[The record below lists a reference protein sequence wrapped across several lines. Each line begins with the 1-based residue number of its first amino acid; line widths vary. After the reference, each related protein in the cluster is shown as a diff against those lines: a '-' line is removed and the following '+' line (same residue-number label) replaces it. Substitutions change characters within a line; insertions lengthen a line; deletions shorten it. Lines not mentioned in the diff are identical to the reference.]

1 MAIPVIAGLVSFV
14 EYANTAVTAAQLLNN
29 AYDSFFEK
37 QVKSVAV
44 AQQEKDAIESQITA
58 VQNLQE
64 QLDTYTA
71 QANDENLADAERV
84 AAKEKII
91 ETRNKLIEILGDEAG
106 AHLRASEWT
115 QQAVES
121 EISAYQSLGEV
132 KNNQLIASL
141 EAENEIT
148 EMVIKSTENRLAAY
162 DIELDR
168 IWAIVEANKLIAESA
183 DASTIAGQAKIKDYQ
198 SMRDRYF
205 SLSEERDAANNELA
219 TLKAKYEYNANAAA
233 VIRAGRL
240 KSGGSSNTSL
250 PGRSSFSYGSI
261 DNGYAEKE
269 QDQEY
274 QKKKNGLYYDAKIE
288 LEEYKLALQQLRYS
302 EQQEGITAKT
312 SIAKADLFKKR
323 VDDLNKYKMNLE
335 NLKKEM
341 LLDFDQRIIS
351 DNTLSAQIGY
361 RTDLSEQ
368 EKLKIME
375 VNKEVLQQNKTFAA
389 ISKNISEVNTKIKDT
404 ENSLISANNELKNT
418 QKSTNPDVMLKEK
431 MAEINNQYEIA
442 KSKTEGYNDPYA
454 KLEVQ
459 RALIQKLQDE
469 INARAVRLDQAKS
482 DLSQYD
488 SDTDNIGYQ
497 QTLALISNLESEQME
512 SYARLRQ
519 AKLDNTQDLRQGLF
533 DITNQLLFEGAS
545 WKDIW
550 KNLWRQLA
558 KEAIASLFKVQVQVS
573 LLGLLMRM
581 FGLGE
586 SSGGNKTKNRAGLIG
601 IINKYGT
608 DNYTGSFPLP
618 ETEHTGGNISA
629 FPRMHSGGDVMAGR
643 IGVVPALKDDEV
655 LRTLQVGEEV
665 NSIRDRRSNEILA
678 AVAMRA
684 MDNTAK
690 APTQVVITALD
701 SRSFAEYLNEN
712 SDILQAVL
720 AKNNAMGRRA

>member
-29 AYDSFFEK
+29 AYDSFLEK

-58 VQNLQE
+58 VQNLQA

-71 QANDENLADAERV
+71 RANDENLADAERV

-233 VIRAGRL
+233 VTRAGRV

-261 DNGYAEKE
+261 DNRYAEKE

-351 DNTLSAQIGY
+351 DNTFSAQIGY

-482 DLSQYD
+482 DLSQYG

-558 KEAIASLFKVQVQVS
+558 KEAIASLFKVQSQVS

-586 SSGGNKTKNRAGLIG
+586 KVPKTIG
-601 IINKYGT
+601 ITNPEGVINGGT
-608 DNYTGSFPLP
+608 ITV
-618 ETEHTGGNISA
+618 GGITVPKDAITISDA
-629 FPRMHSGGDVMAGR
+629 VISSNTISTMHSGGDVMAGR